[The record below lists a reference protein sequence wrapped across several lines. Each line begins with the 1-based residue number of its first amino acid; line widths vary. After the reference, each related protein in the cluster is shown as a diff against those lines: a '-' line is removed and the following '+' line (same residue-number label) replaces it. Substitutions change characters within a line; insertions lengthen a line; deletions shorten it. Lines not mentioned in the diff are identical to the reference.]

1 MASRDDDDRRTRS
14 RSRTAAARTPHAARA
29 MGSTGLSRVLRAG
42 LERLAERRADAPES
56 CEATA
61 AVFARVPASARV
73 RGGPRWRVKRAAG
86 EDALLAAAGA
96 ALLDPALAVVAG
108 GCLRPVATHAL
119 THALDAA
126 LAAAAAEEDS
136 AADDEARARDAARR
150 RASAGA
156 SSARSPA
163 KSSHDAGPAG
173 AVHSAGSEGRP
184 TAHERICAALGSL
197 VELLPHVAPI
207 AARYLRA
214 SPPPFARLVATS
226 RGGGDGG
233 GGTTRGGSAPGA
245 SSGVSDTRARD
256 VLVAR
261 ATVRL
266 LRAFG
271 HDRAVASARAS
282 DARDDAPGAL
292 PPGAAARDA
301 PSSSAAAGS
310 PLRRWDCA
318 PLARVAVSPAV
329 HAEARWTIAMAL
341 EHAMGVSRATCA
353 SLRQRQAPDAE
364 TRHAFAEAWD
374 EADAEIQLEKA
385 AAYLD
390 PEGVGGERRA
400 TTNDAPMREEEEDDD
415 DDDDEYEE
423 HSERSEHPD
432 GSIARKASSLWLDRP
447 LPGETLPAAP
457 GHARVGGVELRARGF
472 ATSPRDEA
480 TLLRTL
486 DDPSRK
492 SARGSTRGNHSFVQ
506 VPSARRNLRALA
518 LALCQGRPVL
528 LEGPAGCGK
537 SAALEAAAEATGNAD
552 FVTLHL
558 DAQTDSKSLLGAYV
572 VGAAPGEFRWR
583 PGALTRAV
591 EAGRWVVI
599 EDVDQAPHE
608 VLAAL
613 APLLEERRLY
623 VPGRGE
629 SIDAADGFQ
638 LVGTCTTGG
647 GRSAGGAAA
656 AGARADPLA
665 SLWARVAVEPPS
677 GDEPAEI
684 LLDAHPSL
692 APLAPAMLATVER
705 AQRACGRGGADEGG
719 LRWGGGGRWG
729 VLEEEEAG
737 GGDEGMDVDGAST
750 TPSAKK
756 KNAEREDA
764 EDRSSSRDGARVSA
778 GRAFTLRDL
787 LRWARRL
794 ETLRAPELSLLRGAG
809 GGKPARPDAL
819 PPKLRAAAYEEA
831 ADVLAGGL
839 PSGPGRLAV
848 LEAMAQCWGVSRD
861 EVAHGE
867 ATRKPAMRRGN
878 GAVAVGRATLPSDA
892 SSSEKSGG
900 GGKSWSQ
907 TGHAMRLLERV
918 AKATQMTEPAL
929 LVGETGTG
937 KTALVQRLADVAGAP
952 LTVVNLSNQSES
964 ADFLGGFRPAG
975 ARHLCLPLLP
985 RFRAAF
991 DATFDAGANA
1001 AFVDRV
1007 ARYAERRKWAHL
1019 LHAFRAGVKKVAELL
1034 AREEDEREKEKGG
1047 ASEEEGED
1055 EGEGEEEGE
1064 GAREKK
1070 KKAGRGAKRGAAS
1083 KPEPAPPAKKGRRRD
1098 TGVGEKGERARG
1110 SRKRAAADS
1119 ADEKASPLPPAL
1131 VAEWRAFER
1140 DLSAAER
1147 AVGSSGSGGGPIFAF
1162 VEGALVTALKEGRW
1176 ILLDEINLAPAETLE
1191 RLTGILESPTGSVVL
1206 SERGDGAAV
1215 TRHPRF
1221 RVFGAM
1227 NPATDVGK
1235 RDLPAALK
1243 HRFTEVYAGE
1253 CESREDLSLIVKA
1266 GLGTVPNAP
1275 IVAVVDFYLAA
1286 RRAARE
1292 TLLDSADQKPRYSLR
1307 TLSRAMEYARSAA
1320 PMYGARRALYDGFAM
1335 AFKTLLKN
1343 ESGEALE
1350 KLIVKHLLKG
1360 QAPKVRR
1367 SFGRSRTRG
1376 FVFSPRAPG
1385 VFFLTR
1391 VSLGSGSTPPA
1402 RGAVTRRLVAVL
1414 IGVVDSIVG
1423 AHTYSPRDRASL
1435 KSARG
1440 P

>member
-1 MASRDDDDRRTRS
+1 
-14 RSRTAAARTPHAARA
+14 

-245 SSGVSDTRARD
+245 SSSGVSDTRARD

-282 DARDDAPGAL
+282 DAPEDERGSGL
-292 PPGAAARDA
+292 AREKP
-301 PSSSAAAGS
+301 PSSSAAGS

-400 TTNDAPMREEEEDDD
+400 TTNDAPMREDDDD

-423 HSERSEHPD
+423 HSERSEHPG

-486 DDPSRK
+486 DDHPSRK

-537 SAALEAAAEATGNAD
+537 SAALEAAAKATGNAD

-647 GRSAGGAAA
+647 GRGSGGAAA

-719 LRWGGGGRWG
+719 LRWGGGSRWG

-737 GGDEGMDVDGAST
+737 GGDDANMDVDGAST

-756 KNAEREDA
+756 NAEGEDA
-764 EDRSSSRDGARVSA
+764 EDRSSSRFDGARVSA

-1083 KPEPAPPAKKGRRRD
+1083 KPKPAPPAKKGRRRD
-1098 TGVGEKGERARG
+1098 TGVGEKGERARW

-1119 ADEKASPLPPAL
+1119 ADASPLPPAL